1 MNHRISRDGIE
12 GVDDINYFLTLLM
25 SFTVGS
31 LVSLLIFTRFIHWVI
46 PMFGSLTIMLCLD
59 LNKRKR
65 QEIYSAP
72 HGKVQLKRYF
82 CLQVK

>member
-65 QEIYSAP
+65 RTGREGGGCHRGS
-72 HGKVQLKRYF
+72 GKRRPLPV
-82 CLQVK
+82 